1 MFRLRRLM
9 FAVLLTLLTI
19 GLATATASAANPSPS
34 ASASSTSPSS
44 APGGLRAPTDGE
56 NRLAV
61 LALLGA
67 IALGWGVLR
76 LVTQAHRFQRELA
89 ELATNQGQQLSSE
102 LGSSAG
108 PAALASDALVIQG
121 GNVVT
126 VAVPATFSVDK
137 ELTDPTWSVAGTTAF
152 AQSLKDPHTFV
163 FTPQEVV
170 SGAAVNVTAKKD
182 GTELSGTK
190 ELTIVATEPAKPFV
204 VRFAIAHWGL
214 VLVAVVL
221 AFGAVALALTGRLDG
236 GNFVAL
242 VTALA
247 ALLGVTAA
255 ATSGSA
261 GSSGSGAT
269 SSGSGNGSTSGTT
282 SS

>member
-1 MFRLRRLM
+1 MFRLRHLLL
-9 FAVLLTLLTI
+9 ALLLTLLTS
-19 GLATATASAANPSPS
+19 GLATATASAATTSPS
-34 ASASSTSPSS
+34 ASAPSTSPSS

-56 NRLAV
+56 NRLAF
-61 LALLGA
+61 LAMLGA
-67 IALGWGVLR
+67 IALGAGVLR

-102 LGSSAG
+102 LGPSAG
-108 PAALASDALVIQG
+108 PESLASSPIVIQG

-126 VAVPATFSVDK
+126 VAVPSTFSVDK
-137 ELTDPTWSVAGTTAF
+137 ELADPTWSVAGTTAF

-170 SGAAVNVTAKKD
+170 SGAAVNVTATKD
-182 GTELSGTK
+182 GTQLSGTK
-190 ELTIVATEPAKPFV
+190 ELTIVAAEPAKPFV

-261 GSSGSGAT
+261 GSSGNGTASG
-269 SSGSGNGSTSGTT
+269 GGGNGSSGGTT